1 MTYTDEEICTHFGED
16 PQIYNGAISPPIYQ
30 TSLFAFRNFKEFID
44 AQKLERENYVYS
56 RGVNPTVN
64 ILEKKLAALEKGE
77 KCKCFSSGMGAISAV
92 FFTLLNSGDHVVLIN
107 NIYGPTTQLINYL
120 SKFNIT
126 YSFVDHHLT
135 DIHEVIKDNTKLIY
149 VESPGTMLMK
159 VVDLQAI
166 TQLAKTKGI
175 ITAIDNTWSTPIFQK
190 PLTLGFD
197 LSIHSLTK
205 YIGGHSDVIGGAVVG
220 NHALVDEIFE
230 YGYQLNGAVLGAHDA
245 FLINRGLRTLPLRL
259 KQHQKNAL
267 KVIDY
272 LSSKQEIANIYHP
285 SLVKEDYPFL
295 EKQMKGYS
303 GLLSFELRNAHFE
316 SVSRFIDALS
326 LFEIGVSW
334 GGGYESLVTAPVKD
348 DNEEQLIEN
357 GISPG
362 LIRLSI
368 GLEGAELQINDLE
381 QAFHQIK

>member
-1 MTYTDEEICTHFGED
+1 MTYTDEEICTQFGED
-16 PQIYNGAISPPIYQ
+16 PHSYQGAVSPPIYQ
-30 TSLFAFRNFKEFID
+30 TSLFTFRNFKEFTE
-44 AQKLERENYVYS
+44 AQKLERKNYVYS

-77 KCKCFSSGMGAISAV
+77 ECKCFSSGMGAISAV

-107 NIYGPTTQLINYL
+107 NIYGPTTQLIDYL
-120 SKFNIT
+120 SKFNIS

-135 DIHEVIKDNTKLIY
+135 NFHEMIQDNTKMIY

-159 VVDLQAI
+159 VVNLQEI
-166 TQLAKTKGI
+166 TQLAKAKGI

-205 YIGGHSDVIGGAVVG
+205 YIGGHSDVVGGAVVG
-220 NHALVDEIFE
+220 NYDLVDEIFQ
-230 YGYQLNGAVLGAHDA
+230 YGYQLNGAVLGAHDSY
-245 FLINRGLRTLPLRL
+245 LINRGLRTLPIRL
-259 KQHQKNAL
+259 KQHQENAL

-272 LSSKQEIANIYHP
+272 LSTKREIARIYHP
-285 SLVKEDYPFL
+285 SLEEKENPFL
-295 EKQMKGYS
+295 KNQMKGYS
-303 GLLSFELRNAHFE
+303 GLLSFELKGANFE
-316 SVSRFIDALS
+316 SVSRFIDALT
-326 LFEIGVSW
+326 LFKIGVSW
-334 GGGYESLVTAPVKD
+334 GGYESLVNSPVKG
-348 DNEEQLIEN
+348 DNEQQLIES

-381 QAFHQIK
+381 KAFQQLK